1 MTQLGQRPTP
11 NSQLPR
17 QRNLGVRGW
26 TLGVDAP
33 FSSRPAS
40 VLALFA
46 TTIAVLMWAGD
57 TPVFACPVCFGA
69 EESSIIDGTKMG
81 ILVLLAITFV
91 VQGAFLGFFFY
102 LRRRAK
108 RHSEEELEAE
118 WSNLQR
124 ASRTS

>member
-1 MTQLGQRPTP
+1 MTCLR
-11 NSQLPR
+11 
-17 QRNLGVRGW
+17 
-26 TLGVDAP
+26 A
-33 FSSRPAS
+33 SRFGAAGPVSMWHRVSALCRARMATFTMTAAAIVAGGS
-40 VLALFA
+40 RVL
-46 TTIAVLMWAGD
+46 
-57 TPVFACPVCFGA
+57 ACPVCFGA

-81 ILVLLAITFV
+81 ILVLLAVTFV